1 MIIHHC
7 SCELGYQCMW
17 TCEQTKL
24 KCSKTIEASM
34 LGQCLVVQ
42 LKFDEICNRLP
53 SFHV

>member
-24 KCSKTIEASM
+24 KCSKTIEDSM

-42 LKFDEICNRLP
+42 LILEIWNRLP